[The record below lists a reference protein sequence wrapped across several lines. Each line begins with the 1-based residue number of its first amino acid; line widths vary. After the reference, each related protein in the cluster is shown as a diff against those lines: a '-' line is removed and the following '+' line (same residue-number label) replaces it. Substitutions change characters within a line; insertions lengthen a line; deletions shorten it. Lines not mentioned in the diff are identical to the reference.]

1 MGFIKFNSIRQQVTT
16 RLILVISIILFIF
29 SFFLIRYNNMSA
41 KKDLSQQLINIS
53 NIAVISLS
61 TALWQYNHEYVAD
74 YVDSLFLYE
83 DVVSVHV
90 FSEIKLVKSKTIPN
104 LKDKDI
110 EYFKNSNQFI
120 LNESNIDFNNKP
132 IGRIVVVMS
141 FNRIDQLI
149 VSNSSLAIFLLCVII
164 FAILITNYLLI
175 NRYIFHPVYKLKAS
189 AESIASG
196 DLDTQIDTETE
207 DEIGDLAKT
216 FEQMMLNIKRITT
229 SRDKLN
235 HEVKER
241 QKTQKA
247 LEESNQRFGQLAN
260 NTSDLFWL
268 IDTSDIED
276 LKIIYLNPSF
286 EFIWHQAIK
295 DVYDS
300 PVLLLDSIHPED
312 KENVLSSFV
321 NFIKNKENFHLEF
334 RILRPDKSI
343 RYLWARGN
351 LIFDKEGSLIHV
363 AGIAQD
369 ITERFKAQKEKEHL
383 KNQLQHAHKMEAIGT
398 LAGGIAHDFN
408 NILGIIIGNA
418 ELAIDDV
425 PAQNPAR
432 LSLEEI
438 ITASKRAKDVVWQLL
453 SFSRKSEREKE
464 PVIISTILKE
474 VMALIRSS
482 IPRTIDI
489 ELILPETESQIKADA
504 TQIHQVIL
512 NLCTNAAH
520 AMADTG
526 GKLEVKLEDLHINLD
541 SLSGFS
547 NFSVGKHLKISVK
560 DTGPGI
566 DPKIQE
572 RIFDPYFTTKP
583 VGKGTGMGLAVVHGI
598 VKSHSGDICLKSAI
612 GVGATF
618 EIIFPALTQEVMTK
632 AKKEKEI
639 PSGSE
644 RILLIDDEESLVD
657 IGQRMLTRLGY
668 SVITQTDPQ
677 KAIDLFKQ
685 DPDAFDLIITD
696 MTMPSMTGDQ
706 LIQQVLSLKP
716 DQPIILCT
724 GYSEKLSEH
733 DALEMGVSKYIEK
746 PLNMHA
752 LTPQFVT
759 SSTDEFDFLTT
770 FLFDNNQH
778 NLF

>member
-1 MGFIKFNSIRQQVTT
+1 MGFKKFNSIRQQFTF
-16 RLILVISIILFIF
+16 RLSLVISIILFIF
-29 SFFLIRYNNMSA
+29 SFFLIRYNNETA
-41 KKDLSQQLINIS
+41 KENLSRQLINIS
-53 NIAVISLS
+53 NIATVSLS
-61 TALWQYNHEYVAD
+61 TALWQYNHEYVSD
-74 YVDSLFLYE
+74 YIDSLFLYE
-83 DVVSVHV
+83 DIVFVQV
-90 FSEIKLVKSKTIPN
+90 FSEIDLIKSKTIPN
-104 LKDKDI
+104 LNDKNI
-110 EYFKNSNQFI
+110 EFFKNSKQFI
-120 LNESNIDFNNKP
+120 LKESHINFNSKS
-132 IGRIVVVMS
+132 IGRIIVVMS
-141 FNRIDQLI
+141 YNRIDQLI
-149 VSNSSLAIFLLCVII
+149 VSNSTLAIFLLCIII
-164 FAILITNYLLI
+164 FAILITNYILI
-175 NRYIFHPVYKLKAS
+175 NRYIFTPVDKLKAS

-196 DLDTQIDTETE
+196 DLDAQINTETE

-216 FEQMMLNIKRITT
+216 FQQMMLNIKRITT

-268 IDTSDIED
+268 IDTTELES
-276 LKIIYLNPSF
+276 LKVIYLNPSF
-286 EFIWHQAIK
+286 EFIWHQKIE
-295 DVYDS
+295 DIYNS
-300 PVLLLDSIHPED
+300 PMLLLDSIHPDD
-312 KENVLSSFV
+312 KDNVFDSFI
-321 NFIKNKENFHLEF
+321 NFLKEKKNFHLEF
-334 RILRPDKSI
+334 RILRPDNSI

-351 LIFDKEGSLIHV
+351 LIYDKTGSLIHV

-425 PAQNPAR
+425 PKKNPAR

-453 SFSRKSEREKE
+453 SFSRKSEREKK
-464 PVIISTILKE
+464 PVVISTILKE
-474 VMALIRSS
+474 VMALLRSS

-489 ELILPETESQIKADA
+489 KLILPDTESQIKADA
-504 TQIHQVIL
+504 TQIHQVLL

-520 AMADTG
+520 AMGDTG
-526 GKLEVKLEDLHINLD
+526 GKLEVKLEDLHINLE

-547 NFSVGKHLKISVK
+547 NLSVGKHLKISVK

-566 DPKIQE
+566 DPNIQD

-598 VKSHSGDICLKSAI
+598 VKSHSGDICLKSAL

-618 EIIFPALTQEVMTK
+618 EIIFPALTDDVIIK

-639 PSGSE
+639 PIGNE
-644 RILLIDDEESLVD
+644 RILLVDDEQSLLD

-668 SVITQTDPQ
+668 SVISQTDPQ
-677 KAIDLFKQ
+677 KAIDLYKQ
-685 DPDAFDLIITD
+685 DPDAFDLVITD
-696 MTMPSMTGDQ
+696 MTMPAMTGDQ
-706 LIQQVLSLKP
+706 LIQQILHLNKS
-716 DQPIILCT
+716 QAIILCT
-724 GYSEKLSEH
+724 GYSETLSER
-733 DALEMGVSKYIEK
+733 DALQMGIKKYIEK
-746 PLNMHA
+746 PLNMQELA
-752 LTPQFVT
+752 T
-759 SSTDEFDFLTT
+759 SVREIFDLKV
-770 FLFDNNQH
+770 
-778 NLF
+778 